1 MSLDFFSLEAAIR
14 TTDAPRFPTTPTRPG
29 ATAHRDAPPLKAEED
44 AVSADARP
52 ALTGR
57 AVLKVEADM
66 HAISRY
72 RDYDLH
78 SALHEGNTTQRGSN
92 VPLSFSWFQI
102 WNFAFQLFQID
113 RDAWKV

>member
-1 MSLDFFSLEAAIR
+1 MPMSLDFFSLEAAIR

-72 RDYDLH
+72 LPK
-78 SALHEGNTTQRGSN
+78 QRAGS
-92 VPLSFSWFQI
+92 
-102 WNFAFQLFQID
+102 
-113 RDAWKV
+113 